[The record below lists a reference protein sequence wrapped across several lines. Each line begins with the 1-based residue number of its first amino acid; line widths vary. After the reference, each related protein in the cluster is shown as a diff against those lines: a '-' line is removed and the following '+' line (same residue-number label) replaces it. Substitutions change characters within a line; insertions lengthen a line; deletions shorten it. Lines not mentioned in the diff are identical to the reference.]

1 MSAWSYFKVCRNCDK
16 TDIEK
21 DCSCGA
27 VDFPQWQNNNNNVV
41 RDITMRMHLNRF
53 LVLALLCMAAP
64 FAQADLQRL
73 QNLHEFRSEG
83 YVAATYMLID
93 NNLFERVR
101 EPGNREAYNSA
112 LASMNTLLRQAGS
125 PMELEYAYDEFV
137 RLIRQLEGMTGE
149 EAHYSL
155 ATVNQI
161 MQAHGRMDKIAAQLY
176 LELSTEAPEKL
187 LALHQQSLE
196 THQILLLYQNNMFSS
211 VGVYFVET
219 GDGVFAAMNDRIVS
233 RSAQLRSLFPDL
245 GGTFNQLDKQYSFIQ
260 PRLLNYAS
268 DWVPTI
274 AAFYLLRNTETLD
287 NLARE
292 QVLGAS

>member
-1 MSAWSYFKVCRNCDK
+1 MQLQRGQLSQLHNKNKKWKVR
-16 TDIEK
+16 E
-21 DCSCGA
+21 
-27 VDFPQWQNNNNNVV
+27 
-41 RDITMRMHLNRF
+41 ITMRSHLKRY

-64 FAQADLQRL
+64 FANADLQRL
-73 QNLHEFRSEG
+73 QQIHEFRSDG

-101 EPGNREAYNSA
+101 EPGNREAYNNA
-112 LASMNTLLRQAGS
+112 LGNMQGLLRQAGS
-125 PMELEYAYDEFV
+125 PQDLQLAYDEFFQ
-137 RLIRQLEGMTGE
+137 LIRQLEGMGDD
-149 EAHYSL
+149 EAHYHL
-155 ATVNQI
+155 QTVNQI
-161 MQAHGRMDKIAAQLY
+161 MMAHGRMDKAAAELY
-176 LELSTEAPEKL
+176 RELSTEAPEKL

-219 GDGVFAAMNDRIVS
+219 GEGIFAAMNERIVK
-233 RSAQLRSLFPDL
+233 RSQQLRGLFPEL
-245 GGTFNQLDKQYSFIQ
+245 GSTFNQLDKQYEFIQ

-292 QVLGAS
+292 ASLEAS

>member
-1 MSAWSYFKVCRNCDK
+1 MIKPTMKSIAAATRSVSQRHNK
-16 TDIEK
+16 
-21 DCSCGA
+21 
-27 VDFPQWQNNNNNVV
+27 NNNVV
-41 RDITMRMHLNRF
+41 RDITMRTDLKRF

-64 FAQADLQRL
+64 FVQADLQRL
-73 QNLHEFRSEG
+73 QHLHEFRSEG

-101 EPGNREAYNSA
+101 EPGNREAYDKA
-112 LASMNTLLRQAGS
+112 LSSMNSLLRQAGS
-125 PMELEYAYDEFV
+125 PQELQYAFDDFV
-137 RLIRQLEGMTGE
+137 RLIRQLEDSAGE

-155 ATVNQI
+155 ATVNLI
-161 MQAHGRMDKIAAQLY
+161 MQAHGRLDKLAAQLY
-176 LELSTEAPEKL
+176 QELAAEAPEKL

-219 GDGVFAAMNDRIVS
+219 GDGMFAAMNERIVK

-245 GGTFNQLDKQYSFIQ
+245 DGTFDQLDKQYSFIQ

-292 QVLGAS
+292 QILGAS

>member
-1 MSAWSYFKVCRNCDK
+1 
-16 TDIEK
+16 
-21 DCSCGA
+21 
-27 VDFPQWQNNNNNVV
+27 
-41 RDITMRMHLNRF
+41 MRSHLKRF
-53 LVLALLCMAAP
+53 LVLVLLCMAAP
-64 FAQADLQRL
+64 FAHADLQRL
-73 QNLHEFRSEG
+73 QHIHEFRSEG

-101 EPGNREAYNSA
+101 EPGNREAYSNA
-112 LASMNTLLRQAGS
+112 LASMNTLLRQAGN
-125 PMELEYAYDEFV
+125 PTELQSAYDEFV
-137 RLIRQLEGMTGE
+137 RLIRQLEGMSGK
-149 EAHYSL
+149 EAHYHL

-161 MQAHGRMDKIAAQLY
+161 MQAHGRMDKLAATLY
-176 LELSTEAPEKL
+176 QELSAEAPEKL

-211 VGVYFVET
+211 VGVYFVEA
-219 GDGVFAAMNDRIVS
+219 GDNMFANMNERIVA
-233 RSAQLRSLFPDL
+233 RAVQLRSLFPDL
-245 GGTFNQLDKQYSFIQ
+245 DGTFNKLDKQYSFIQ

-292 QVLGAS
+292 QILGAS